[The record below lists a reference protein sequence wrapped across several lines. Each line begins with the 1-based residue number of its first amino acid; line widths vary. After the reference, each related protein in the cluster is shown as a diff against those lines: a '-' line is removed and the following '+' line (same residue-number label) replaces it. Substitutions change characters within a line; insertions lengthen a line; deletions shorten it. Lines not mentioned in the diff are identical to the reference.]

1 MYYIKVIRRLFT
13 RKNSIKF
20 RNINKKSKQIILKM
34 YDIVLMLAPIDER
47 SRGRKRLSP
56 LHNQVNV
63 QTYLYSHPGETIF
76 SPI

>member
-34 YDIVLMLAPIDER
+34 YDIVLMLTR
-47 SRGRKRLSP
+47 STKEAG
-56 LHNQVNV
+56 
-63 QTYLYSHPGETIF
+63 GENGYIPCTIR
-76 SPI
+76 

>member
-34 YDIVLMLAPIDER
+34 YDIVLIFTPIDER

-63 QTYLYSHPGETIF
+63 RTYLYSHPCETIF